1 MIRSL
6 FLDRKKMVWGLGRV
20 PQEPLRGEGFLF
32 LLIVFLCHDGKLNNC
47 STGLL
52 GALFIQLERDD
63 G

>member
-1 MIRSL
+1 MAWG
-6 FLDRKKMVWGLGRV
+6 MVRV
-20 PQEPLRGEGFLF
+20 PQGSLRGGGLVL
-32 LLIVFLCHDGKLNNC
+32 LLIVFLCHDGKLKNC

>member
-1 MIRSL
+1 ME
-6 FLDRKKMVWGLGRV
+6 WGKGRV
-20 PQEPLRGEGFLF
+20 PQGSLQGGGLVL
-32 LLIVFLCHDGKLNNC
+32 LLIVFLCHDGKLNSC